1 MLAMDRQTGLR
12 NKYGPGVIAMNQD
25 RGTAELA
32 PVTAT
37 LAGQPAAAGPAAAT
51 GPTAGPAAV
60 AAVRRGTPRAG
71 SVLDLPEDP
80 LSRRAVRRQGGLRR
94 PGQQHGGRGRLSGT
108 PALILLASLIV
119 SLLAASSAPTPLYAI
134 YQQRWGFSP
143 ITTTIVYG
151 VYALTVLASLLPLG
165 RRSDSVG
172 RRPVLLVVLVLRCFA
187 GVFLGPWG

>member
-1 MLAMDRQTGLR
+1 MLAMDRQTGLP

-51 GPTAGPAAV
+51 GPAAGPAA
-60 AAVRRGTPRAG
+60 RRGTPRAG